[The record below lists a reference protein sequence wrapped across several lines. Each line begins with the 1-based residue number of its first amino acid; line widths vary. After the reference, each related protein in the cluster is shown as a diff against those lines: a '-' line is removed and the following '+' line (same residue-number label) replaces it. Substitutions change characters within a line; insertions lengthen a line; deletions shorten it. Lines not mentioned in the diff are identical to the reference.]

1 VWFLRR
7 RDTEEAQAWWAAVA
21 DYPHAAP
28 GAIRELLRGSSIVC
42 ARLEA
47 EQALAWARAHPA
59 WRDDQPA
66 VEAFDTARPSPDGM
80 DCAL

>member
-21 DYPHAAP
+21 EYPHAAP
-28 GAIRELLRGSSIVC
+28 GLIRELLRGPSVVC
-42 ARLEA
+42 DHAEA
-47 EQALAWARAHPA
+47 EQAMAWARAHPN

-66 VEAFDTARPSPDGM
+66 VEVVD
-80 DCAL
+80 ALREQAD